1 MTVRSGLALAAGA
14 ILVVGGG
21 AIAVILSTGGDLGLG
36 PEAPPPEVSV
46 PSAPAPVQLGPLPGI
61 GTEGKLVPVEAAPP
75 VEYGPGPV
83 LPDPESWEA
92 VPTAARVN
100 RLGPIGPVMA
110 NELNELQPRLALCFD
125 EETQA
130 RHGHLLV
137 TRPLDGRTAEES
149 SVTLLVLLL
158 ELQPGQIRIVDAPV
172 ESQGKAS
179 DGLLACAQRILRGHV
194 IPTPVVRGPGRARLV
209 FPLNP

>member
-1 MTVRSGLALAAGA
+1 MRSRLALAAGG
-14 ILVVGGG
+14 ILLLGGG
-21 AIAVILSTGGDLGLG
+21 AIAIILSTGGDPG
-36 PEAPPPEVSV
+36 PGPDAPPPEVSARSV
-46 PSAPAPVQLGPLPGI
+46 PAPIPLGPVPGI
-61 GTEGKLVPVEAAPP
+61 GPDGQLVAVEAAPP

-92 VPTAARVN
+92 VPTAARPN
-100 RLGPIGPVMA
+100 RLGAIGPVMA

-125 EETQA
+125 EENQA

-137 TRPLDGRTAEES
+137 SRPLDGRTAQES
-149 SVTLLVLLL
+149 GVTLLVLLL
-158 ELQPGQIRIVDAPV
+158 EMQPGQIRIADAPV

-179 DGLLACAQRILRGHV
+179 DGLVACAQRILRGHV
-194 IPTPVVRGPGRARLV
+194 IPTPAVGAPGRARLI